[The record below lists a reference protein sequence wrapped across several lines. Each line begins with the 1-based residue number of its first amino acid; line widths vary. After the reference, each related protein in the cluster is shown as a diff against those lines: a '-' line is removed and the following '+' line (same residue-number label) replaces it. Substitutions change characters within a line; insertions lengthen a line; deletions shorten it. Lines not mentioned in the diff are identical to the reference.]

1 MIPEFQPVGSGV
13 VRLLRRYW
21 IWLLAA
27 FVVVGGA
34 YLAFLQFPSSAQ
46 EQSSG
51 KKKSDPASR
60 VMPVVA
66 EPVKISNINIYL
78 SGLGT
83 VTPLRTVTVKSR
95 VDGELMRVLFTEG
108 QVVKAGDVLAEI
120 DPRPYQ
126 VMLAQAEG
134 QMARDRALLENARID
149 HDRYKT
155 LLKQDSIAA
164 QLVAGQESL
173 VNQYEGV
180 VKVDQSQI
188 DNARLQLT
196 YSRII
201 APVGGRIGLRQVDP
215 GNIVRSTDANGLAVI
230 TQLQPITVIFTI
242 PQDNLP
248 AVLKRMRSSEKLP
261 VEAYDRDQKTRLATG
276 TLLTVDNQID
286 TTTGTVRLKAQ
297 FPNEDGSL
305 FPNQFVNVRMLI
317 GTLRDVTT
325 VASAAIQRGVQG
337 VFVYVVNSDLSV
349 SLRPLQLGPAESANT
364 SVERGLKPGE
374 LVVVDGTDRLREG
387 AKVELAS
394 RAAGKPPA
402 ADDASARNKGGRRKK
417 GGDTSGEKGAE

>member
-1 MIPEFQPVGSGV
+1 MIPEFQPVGSSV

-27 FVVVGGA
+27 CVVVGGA

-46 EQSSG
+46 DQPSG
-51 KKKSDPASR
+51 KKKSDQASR

-66 EPVKISNINIYL
+66 EPVKTSSINIYL
-78 SGLGT
+78 NGLGT

-95 VDGELMRVLFTEG
+95 VDGELMRVLFAEG
-108 QVVKAGDVLAEI
+108 QIVKAGDVLAEI

-126 VMLAQAEG
+126 VMLTQAEG
-134 QMARDRALLENARID
+134 QMARDQALLENARID
-149 HDRYKT
+149 HDRYQT

-173 VNQYEGV
+173 VRQYEGV

-196 YSRII
+196 YSRVT

-215 GNIVRSTDANGLAVI
+215 GNIIRSTDASGLAVI

-305 FPNQFVNVRMLI
+305 FPNQFVNVRMLV

-337 VFVYVVNSDLSV
+337 VFVYVINSDLSV
-349 SLRPLQLGPAESANT
+349 SLRPVRLGTAEGANT
-364 SVERGLKPGE
+364 SVESGLKPGE

-387 AKVELAS
+387 AKVELAT
-394 RAAGKPPA
+394 REAGKPPA

-417 GGDTSGEKGAE
+417 GGDKSGEKGAE